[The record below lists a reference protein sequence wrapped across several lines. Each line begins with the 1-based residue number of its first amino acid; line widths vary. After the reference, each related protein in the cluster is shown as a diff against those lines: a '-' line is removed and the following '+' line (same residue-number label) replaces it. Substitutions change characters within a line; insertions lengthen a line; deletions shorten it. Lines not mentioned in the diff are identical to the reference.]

1 MLKKGIVLA
10 SLLDIIFPPVCPL
23 CEEGLMDGILC
34 ADCRGGM
41 LSKKIKGPFCAVC
54 GIPFIGYG
62 DVPETHKG
70 RLCGRCITEKTPFKE
85 ARSAFAYEGAVL
97 EAIHRF
103 KYGGRV
109 ALAGY
114 LGRLAS
120 EAAEFK
126 ATPDVVVPVPLHR
139 NRLRKRGFNQSLLIA
154 REVAKK
160 LRAPVDYI
168 NLKRVRATDPQ
179 INLRIKEREDNIKG
193 AFVVKD
199 DMAFRDKNVLL
210 IDDVFT
216 TGATIREC
224 AKALNK
230 AGAEVYVLTLA
241 RTLIA

>member
-1 MLKKGIVLA
+1 MLG

-23 CEEGLMDGILC
+23 CEQGLMDGILC
-34 ADCRGGM
+34 ADCRGNI
-41 LSKKIKGPFCAVC
+41 LSRKIKGPICAVC
-54 GIPFIGYG
+54 GIPFIAYG
-62 DVPETHKG
+62 DVPEMQPG

-97 EAIHRF
+97 KAIHRF
-103 KYGGRV
+103 KYSGTV
-109 ALAGY
+109 TLAGY

-120 EAAEFK
+120 EGTDFSAR
-126 ATPDVVVPVPLHR
+126 PDVVVPVPLHKK
-139 NRLRKRGFNQSLLIA
+139 RLRKRGFNQSLLLA

-160 LRAPVDYI
+160 FKADVDYL
-168 NLKRVRATDPQ
+168 NLKRVRETDPQ
-179 INLRIKEREDNIKG
+179 INLRIREREDNIKG

-199 DMAFRDKNVLL
+199 CAAFRNKTVLL
-210 IDDVFT
+210 VDDVFT

-224 AKALNK
+224 AKTLNG